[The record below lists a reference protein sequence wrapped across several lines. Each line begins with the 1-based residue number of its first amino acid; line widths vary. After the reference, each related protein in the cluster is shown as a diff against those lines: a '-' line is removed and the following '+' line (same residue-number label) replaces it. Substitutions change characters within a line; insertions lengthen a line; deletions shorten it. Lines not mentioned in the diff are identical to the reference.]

1 MAEPSPSPSSPVDF
15 EELLAQLA
23 RAPSLAPLVALH
35 WTQFQEF
42 VGYLFTCAGYLPV
55 DVGREFF
62 PYGVGVDYNLFF
74 SDTSNEHLVA
84 RVEVRRYKPE
94 NPLDA
99 DDVFAF
105 AGKLGARNAGGI
117 PGFLVTTSSFTG
129 PAYHAEQEYPDLVTL
144 IDGTHLL
151 RYITYIHGSRAPQAD
166 GRLAVPAPLPPTW
179 LRSADSIRRPNSATT
194 HVLAV
199 GNNRGGVGKT
209 VTALEL
215 GIGLAKRGK
224 RTLLLDLDG
233 QGSLTLALPPPHP
246 AVPRRRAAR
255 GAATSPPVP
264 ELPMPAPVSGDISQY
279 FASAALPYAERVA
292 LSSLVRET
300 AFSQLWLVPAGQL
313 IQDGNGKV
321 VRSSL
326 HRMDTGG
333 SAHPQDELAF
343 VEAIADV
350 AQHGA
355 PDGQPYDWII
365 LDTPPAQS
373 RYTRAALAAADR
385 VVICVEVE
393 AFAAQGVNG
402 LLDTNDA
409 MRALMGTDSTVLG
422 ALITRVPQRP
432 KAAHND
438 ARLALIDK
446 LAQQHV
452 EMIGQVPVDEKVDLS
467 TRNSLQGGILDTIRD
482 LFRFPSSPAATAYN
496 ALIDHLLQEEP
507 HGNPSRD

>member
-1 MAEPSPSPSSPVDF
+1 
-15 EELLAQLA
+15 
-23 RAPSLAPLVALH
+23 
-35 WTQFQEF
+35 
-42 VGYLFTCAGYLPV
+42 
-55 DVGREFF
+55 
-62 PYGVGVDYNLFF
+62 
-74 SDTSNEHLVA
+74 
-84 RVEVRRYKPE
+84 
-94 NPLDA
+94 
-99 DDVFAF
+99 
-105 AGKLGARNAGGI
+105 
-117 PGFLVTTSSFTG
+117 
-129 PAYHAEQEYPDLVTL
+129 
-144 IDGTHLL
+144 
-151 RYITYIHGSRAPQAD
+151 
-166 GRLAVPAPLPPTW
+166 
-179 LRSADSIRRPNSATT
+179 
-194 HVLAV
+194 
-199 GNNRGGVGKT
+199 
-209 VTALEL
+209 
-215 GIGLAKRGK
+215 
-224 RTLLLDLDG
+224 
-233 QGSLTLALPPPHP
+233 
-246 AVPRRRAAR
+246 
-255 GAATSPPVP
+255 
-264 ELPMPAPVSGDISQY
+264 MPAPVSGDISQY